1 MAATTSLADLSL
13 FPATPDQVHESRT
26 RHAEEWARNSTL
38 EEYLLRD
45 VIMDKDEHAANGNLI
60 TWVLAPRS
68 HPRTL
73 DFLCSCETF
82 RRTAVVAKPS
92 TDPISANVDV
102 EEVTAYGIAS
112 VFTPARNRKKGYAR
126 HMMRLLHWVLAPRS
140 ALQGPPNISSSTR
153 SSTAL
158 TFPAEWGTPPDIA
171 LSLESL
177 GNAHFSVLYSD
188 VGREF
193 YRSCGTDAVS
203 RNGWVVTGA
212 TETSW
217 ILSRTQTGCATPEPP
232 AAEPVEEPLAKR
244 DAELTRLTESD
255 VLTLYTHDARWIKDD
270 LAAQARAQPPELR
283 SASGVTVPAGR
294 TLFSFLPDKGV
305 GAFVIRRTINFTT
318 EGLDSDKQPV
328 LPSAQWGLALLPGG
342 ARTLADALDYKFGS
356 GEGAAQPLQQFPFV
370 TWTLDVRGSSP
381 RTLVVARLRADE
393 RTLPVLLDELLV
405 VAREEKLDK
414 VEVWYLRPELRAV
427 AEARGWTT
435 KEREEHLSAVKWYG
449 DEDEDKLDWVY
460 NEKFCWC

>member
-1 MAATTSLADLSL
+1 
-13 FPATPDQVHESRT
+13 
-26 RHAEEWARNSTL
+26 
-38 EEYLLRD
+38 
-45 VIMDKDEHAANGNLI
+45 
-60 TWVLAPRS
+60 
-68 HPRTL
+68 
-73 DFLCSCETF
+73 
-82 RRTAVVAKPS
+82 
-92 TDPISANVDV
+92 
-102 EEVTAYGIAS
+102 
-112 VFTPARNRKKGYAR
+112 
-126 HMMRLLHWVLAPRS
+126 MMRLLHWVLAPRS
-140 ALQGPPNISSSTR
+140 ALQGPPSSS

-171 LSLESL
+171 LLESRV
-177 GNAHFSVLYSD
+177 GVAVANAQFSVLYSD

-193 YRSCGTDAVS
+193 YRTCGTDAVS
-203 RNGWVVTGA
+203 RNGWFVTGA

-217 ILSRTQTGCATPEPP
+217 ILGPSTASATPELP
-232 AAEPVEEPLAKR
+232 AANLELAIAKR
-244 DAELTRLTESD
+244 DADLTRLTESD

-283 SASGVTVPAGR
+283 SGVTVPSGR

-305 GAFVIRRTINFTT
+305 GAFVVRRTMNFTK
-318 EGLDSDKQPV
+318 GLDKQPV

-342 ARTLADALDYKFGS
+342 ARTLTYALAIDQ
-356 GEGAAQPLQQFPFV
+356 GAAQPSKFPFV
-370 TWTLDVRGSSP
+370 TWTLDVRGSP

-414 VEVWYLRPELRAV
+414 VEFWNLRPELRAV

-460 NEKFCWC
+460 NEKYALHAVTPRP

>member
-1 MAATTSLADLSL
+1 M
-13 FPATPDQVHESRT
+13 
-26 RHAEEWARNSTL
+26 
-38 EEYLLRD
+38 LLR
-45 VIMDKDEHAANGNLI
+45 
-60 TWVLAPRS
+60 
-68 HPRTL
+68 
-73 DFLCSCETF
+73 F
-82 RRTAVVAKPS
+82 RRTAALAKPS
-92 TDPISANVDV
+92 TDPISPNVDV
-102 EEVTAYGIAS
+102 KEVTAYGIAS

-140 ALQGPPNISSSTR
+140 ALQGPPSSS

-171 LSLESL
+171 LLESRV
-177 GNAHFSVLYSD
+177 GVAVANAQFSVLYSD

-193 YRSCGTDAVS
+193 YRTCGTDAVS
-203 RNGWVVTGA
+203 RNGWFVTGA

-217 ILSRTQTGCATPEPP
+217 ILGPSTASATPELP
-232 AAEPVEEPLAKR
+232 AADLELAFAKR
-244 DAELTRLTESD
+244 DADLTRLTESD

-270 LAAQARAQPPELR
+270 LAAQARAQAPELR
-283 SASGVTVPAGR
+283 SGVTVPSGR

-305 GAFVIRRTINFTT
+305 GAFVVRRTMNFTK
-318 EGLDSDKQPV
+318 GLDKQPV

-342 ARTLADALDYKFGS
+342 ARTLTYALAIDQ
-356 GEGAAQPLQQFPFV
+356 GAAQPSKFPFV
-370 TWTLDVRGSSP
+370 TWTLDVRGSP

-414 VEVWYLRPELRAV
+414 VEFWNLRPELRAV

-460 NEKFCWC
+460 NEKYALHAVDSEAIVADLFPVLVRWQVLLVLRN